1 MVNFVSEALSLPLLL
16 ALSTRGLAV
25 RVSLDILSFFF
36 ACSSLLY
43 RSSEF
48 PFGSDFSDEFEQQW
62 GSPSNK
68 QENQATTMDKDT
80 ELQLMQEIIS
90 HGQDRPFARAS
101 KAWEKI
107 ASIMSTSVGHGQF
120 TGRSCHDH
128 AMRLVLAFK
137 KLDRENRGKYVD
149 S

>member
-25 RVSLDILSFFF
+25 RVSLDILSFFLL
-36 ACSSLLY
+36 ALLSYIARLSSLLDPTSPTN
-43 RSSEF
+43 SSSS
-48 PFGSDFSDEFEQQW
+48 GAV
-62 GSPSNK
+62 
-68 QENQATTMDKDT
+68 QATSKRTKRQRWTKDT